1 MKKIICALTLIAF
14 TGIIVNAETEI
25 KVTTEIE
32 KVTVFL
38 SGAQVHRTGAF
49 GVKKGVSKITFE
61 GISPYINANSIQVK
75 GKGKYII
82 LDVAHKI
89 KYPEPLNN
97 SNTIPKSIQLQIKRM
112 EDSLK
117 SIGYDIEDYGMRR
130 KAYKMELD
138 MLLNSGV
145 IKGQSSSDSIEL
157 LQKAMDYMRIKVA
170 EINSELLKIKRSEF
184 ELKEIRTSLMSRMKE
199 VKQYNSNSGFIQ
211 KQADP
216 IQQIVVTVS
225 ATESLSGSM
234 NVSYMVSGA
243 SWSPSYDLRATNT
256 ASPITL
262 TYKAS
267 IRQNTGEDWE
277 NVKLTLSSMN
287 PNRSTTKPILPM
299 WYINYFTPIKRP
311 AGSTDFYNGRRS
323 EAEELDDDLSKKL
336 YNIEDGAL
344 GEADSQKPIVP
355 VTSEQASNYFQM
367 NESLTNVE
375 FEVSMPF
382 SIESNGQDH
391 LIAVQQS
398 EIPAAYTHYLVPKM
412 DQDAFLV
419 ARLTDWEKMNL
430 LPAIANIFYDGTYVG
445 QTRINPAVMSDT
457 IDLAL
462 GRDRGIMVK
471 RNKLKQEEKVKN
483 LSSEKIRT
491 LTWELEIRNN
501 KTRPIN
507 LVIHDHIP
515 VTQNEDIK
523 VSLLEKSGAIHT
535 ETNGKLE
542 WKLGLDAKGQ
552 KKLAYVYSVRYNKD
566 KTLAFQ

>member
-14 TGIIVNAETEI
+14 TGLLVKAETEI
-25 KVTTEIE
+25 KVTSEIE

-38 SGAQVHRTGAF
+38 SGAQVYRTGAF
-49 GVKKGVSKITFE
+49 DLKKGVSKITFE

-82 LDVAHKI
+82 LDVAHTI

-97 SNTIPKSIQLQIKRM
+97 SNTIPRSIQLQIKGM

-117 SIGYDIEDYGMRR
+117 SIGYEIEDHEMRR

-170 EINSELLKIKRSEF
+170 EINSAMLKIKRSEF
-184 ELKEIRTSLMSRMKE
+184 DLKKMRTSLMSRIKE
-199 VKQYNSNSGFIQ
+199 VKQYNSKSGFIQ

-225 ATESLSGSM
+225 STESLSGSM
-234 NVSYMVSGA
+234 KVSYMVSGA

-256 ASPITL
+256 ASPVTL
-262 TYKAS
+262 TYKAT

-277 NVKLTLSSMN
+277 KVKLTLSSVN

-299 WYINYFTPIKRP
+299 WYINYFTPIKLQ
-311 AGSTDFYNGRRS
+311 AGTSGFYNGRRS
-323 EAEELDDDLSKKL
+323 EAEELDEDISKEL
-336 YNIEDGAL
+336 YKKEDGTL
-344 GEADSQKPIVP
+344 RTVDYGEPIVP
-355 VTSEQASNYFQM
+355 ATSEQASNYFQM

-398 EIPAAYTHYLVPKM
+398 EIPADYTHYLVPKL

-419 ARLTDWEKMNL
+419 ARLTDWEKLNL
-430 LPAIANIFYDGTYVG
+430 LPAVANIFYDGTYVG

-457 IDLAL
+457 LDLAL

-483 LSSEKIRT
+483 LSSEKVRT

-501 KTRPIN
+501 KTGPID
-507 LVIHDHIP
+507 LVLQDHIP

-523 VSLLEKSGAIHT
+523 ISLLDNDGAKHT
-535 ETNGKLE
+535 EINGKLE
-542 WKLGLDAKGQ
+542 WKIELDAKSQ
-552 KKLAYVYSVRYNKD
+552 KKLTYVYSVKYNKD

>member
-1 MKKIICALTLIAF
+1 
-14 TGIIVNAETEI
+14 
-25 KVTTEIE
+25 
-32 KVTVFL
+32 
-38 SGAQVHRTGAF
+38 
-49 GVKKGVSKITFE
+49 
-61 GISPYINANSIQVK
+61 
-75 GKGKYII
+75 
-82 LDVAHKI
+82 
-89 KYPEPLNN
+89 
-97 SNTIPKSIQLQIKRM
+97 
-112 EDSLK
+112 
-117 SIGYDIEDYGMRR
+117 
-130 KAYKMELD
+130 
-138 MLLNSGV
+138 
-145 IKGQSSSDSIEL
+145 
-157 LQKAMDYMRIKVA
+157 
-170 EINSELLKIKRSEF
+170 
-184 ELKEIRTSLMSRMKE
+184 
-199 VKQYNSNSGFIQ
+199 
-211 KQADP
+211 
-216 IQQIVVTVS
+216 
-225 ATESLSGSM
+225 
-234 NVSYMVSGA
+234 
-243 SWSPSYDLRATNT
+243 
-256 ASPITL
+256 
-262 TYKAS
+262 
-267 IRQNTGEDWE
+267 
-277 NVKLTLSSMN
+277 
-287 PNRSTTKPILPM
+287 
-299 WYINYFTPIKRP
+299 
-311 AGSTDFYNGRRS
+311 
-323 EAEELDDDLSKKL
+323 
-336 YNIEDGAL
+336 
-344 GEADSQKPIVP
+344 
-355 VTSEQASNYFQM
+355 
-367 NESLTNVE
+367 
-375 FEVSMPF
+375 MPF

-430 LPAIANIFYDGTYVG
+430 LPAVANIFYDGTYVG